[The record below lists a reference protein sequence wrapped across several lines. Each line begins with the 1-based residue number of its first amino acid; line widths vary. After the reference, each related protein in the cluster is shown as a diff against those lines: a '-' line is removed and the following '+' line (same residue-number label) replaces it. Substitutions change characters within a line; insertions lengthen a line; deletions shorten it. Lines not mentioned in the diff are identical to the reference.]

1 MELDDLKVNWQKE
14 SMQNLELNK
23 QTMEQLQL
31 MLQEKT
37 SLALSGMKK
46 KYERIITLLFLGVLI
61 NIIVHLFLHF
71 LLGDPG
77 PVFRLTYSG
86 LVAIM
91 SFVVI
96 GVVVIFFYWLKFK
109 SIPVTTINTQ
119 LKVTLSQNINSL
131 KRSLKQEVIFIIAL
145 FVTLFTIGRIVSQ
158 YLGNGNF
165 GDIFHADI
173 MLAIGAGVLMFAF
186 YLYMRVIYYNK
197 NIHELQQYLD
207 EYNNLS

>member
-31 MLQEKT
+31 ILQEKT

>member
-31 MLQEKT
+31 ILQEKA
-37 SLALSGMKK
+37 SRALSGMKK
-46 KYERIITLLFLGVLI
+46 KHERIITLLFIGVLI
-61 NIIVHLFLHF
+61 NIIVHPFLHF

-145 FVTLFTIGRIVSQ
+145 FVTLFTIGRMVSQ
-158 YLGNGNF
+158 YLGNGTF
-165 GDIFHADI
+165 GDIFHTDI

-186 YLYMRVIYYNK
+186 YVYKRVIYYSK